1 MIEVRL
7 SLAEARWLLGNLGL
21 VPSPDSPLRDPM
33 EGAGEAP
40 AGSTAEANILQGLSE
55 RGAVT
60 KDRAVNPFLS
70 AALTWLARPE
80 KVWSL
85 SLMGRGG
92 AEVVHLAFRED
103 AAVEC
108 KRDPTG
114 VRLRFPLAGSEGGRW
129 LALHVDGG
137 GHD

>member
-7 SLAEARWLLGNLGL
+7 SLAEARWLLGTLGL
-21 VPSPDSPLRDPM
+21 EPAPGSPLGDPM
-33 EGAGEAP
+33 AGAGEAP
-40 AGSTAEANILQGLSE
+40 EGSTAEANILRGLSE

-108 KRDPTG
+108 RRDPSG
-114 VRLRFPLAGSEGGRW
+114 VRLRFPLAVSEVGRW